1 MENRVFMLRKD
12 ELSAKSW
19 QAVKDLNNAASSMN
33 SLITPTSPV
42 LAATVAK
49 PMNPIDSMLNS
60 AR

>member
-1 MENRVFMLRKD
+1 MLRKD

-33 SLITPTSPV
+33 TLITPTSPV
-42 LAATVAK
+42 LAATVAN

>member
-1 MENRVFMLRKD
+1 MGNRVFTLHED

-33 SLITPTSPV
+33 SLITPTSSV
-42 LAATVAK
+42 LAVTVAK